1 MRTLFILPPSKFALR
16 EAVGITALPLGL
28 AYLASV
34 LEVEGQRVKIIDC
47 PTLNYDMRSLEKE
60 VKGFKPDV
68 VGITSTTSTI
78 YDAYKVAEL
87 IKEINSKAKVVIGG
101 PHVSFTAK
109 ETLKE
114 CPFIDIVVRGEGEIT
129 TKELMLHLEKGL
141 SLEEVKGISF
151 RKNGKIVETEDR
163 PFIKNLDKL
172 PFPAYHLLPMD
183 KYKVGKHRFANTIT
197 SRGCPFSCIF
207 CSSSELCGRVW
218 RARSPENVVEELK
231 VLKSE
236 YDVSEIEFLDD
247 TFTLNSRRVEKICDL
262 MIKENLNLS
271 WSASSRVNTITQ
283 RLADI
288 MKKAGCHT
296 IYLGIESGSQ
306 KILDLIQ
313 KGISVIQAE
322 KAVQIV
328 KRADIN
334 ALGSFIIGVPGETA
348 KSIKKTI
355 RFAKRLNLNFVQFSI
370 CTPYPGTRLYK
381 IAKEKG
387 LILTQDWSK
396 YTILDPVMK
405 TPGILGKEL
414 KKWLMR
420 AYLSFY
426 LRPKFLFEQIRR
438 GDLFFFK
445 KALKAGLNYV
455 KG

>member
-16 EAVGITALPLGL
+16 EAAGITALPLGL

-34 LEVEGQRVKIIDC
+34 LEAEGQRVKIIDC

-236 YDVSEIEFLDD
+236 YDVSEVEFLDD

-328 KRADIN
+328 KRAGIN
-334 ALGSFIIGVPGETA
+334 ALGSFIIGVPGETT

-387 LILTQDWSK
+387 LILTEDWSK

-438 GDLFFFK
+438 RDLFFFK

>member
-129 TKELMLHLEKGL
+129 TKELMLHLEKGF

-438 GDLFFFK
+438 RDLFFFK

>member
-438 GDLFFFK
+438 RDLFFFK